1 MTIIITGDD
10 APTKNLERTAIDFMG
25 LSNVKR
31 LSREALEDAFSN
43 GESKEKSAIWITGRS
58 RIELEG
64 ELRKYSELDSRRLYK
79 GLPKLIL
86 ITMHSIG
93 PSHGLGV
100 QVRRIIDRLGY
111 PHSHVINV
119 CCYHE
124 GYQDSLP
131 NLEIQPKEL
140 GTPSYQAKI
149 ANLKAWIDTT
159 PSYLWSFAVE
169 KEDSDLLR
177 EISISLNNHVM
188 CRKQHFYDWL
198 PSTEG
203 ANEKI
208 FLENVNQ
215 SRSDLSSYSSLLSKK
230 AEGALK
236 RGCKTFE
243 GSIFTPIST
252 AGSRINERE
261 TNEETLRIALIGNLW
276 NSPGKNNKSWYE
288 LLDEALYAQ
297 MKNNPKIEVSWFADP
312 IRAQRILETAKFY
325 HAKCL
330 AWRGFHND
338 LTNELRRYDL
348 GLVPHS
354 LEEEKTTNYTAYS
367 IPSRMLE
374 YCDAGVV
381 PLAFTS
387 PTTVVHEEIVTA
399 DLGFS
404 LTFKEF
410 RENES
415 FLSELAN
422 NKQRIQLKRDNLKS
436 YIEKKNGSLEFFTHL
451 FASIA

>member
-1 MTIIITGDD
+1 MTVIITGDEGP
-10 APTKNLERTAIDFMG
+10 AINLERTAIDFMG

-31 LSREALEDAFSN
+31 LSPAELKDTFSN
-43 GESKEKSAIWITGRS
+43 RESKEKSAIWITGRS
-58 RIELEG
+58 RIELED
-64 ELRKYSELDSRRLYK
+64 ELRKYSELDSRRLYE

-111 PHSHVINV
+111 PHSHVLNV

-140 GTPSYQAKI
+140 GTLGYQMKLAS
-149 ANLKAWIDTT
+149 LREWIGSA
-159 PSYLWSFAVE
+159 PAYLWSFAVE
-169 KEDSDLLR
+169 SEDSDLLR
-177 EISISLNNHVM
+177 EISTSLDDLVV

-198 PSTEG
+198 PSSED
-203 ANEKI
+203 ANKEI
-208 FLENVNQ
+208 FLKNVNQ
-215 SRSDLSSYSSLLSKK
+215 SRSDLSSYSSLLSSR
-230 AEGALK
+230 AEGAFK

-252 AGSRINERE
+252 AKASINQRATHEK
-261 TNEETLRIALIGNLW
+261 TLRIALIGNLW
-276 NSPGKNNKSWYE
+276 NSPGKDNKSWYE

-297 MKNNPKIEVSWFADP
+297 VRNNPYIEISWFADP
-312 IRAQRILETAKFY
+312 IRAQRILENANFY

-338 LTNELRRYDL
+338 LPNELRKYDL

-354 LEEEKTTNYTAYS
+354 LEDEKTTNYTSYS

-374 YCDAGVV
+374 YCVAGVV

-404 LTFKEF
+404 LTFKKFCES
-410 RENES
+410 EN
-415 FLSELAN
+415 FLSDIAN
-422 NKQRIQLKRDNLKS
+422 NKHRIQQKRGNLER
-436 YIEKKNGSLEFFTHL
+436 YIEKKSGSSEFFTHL
-451 FASIA
+451 FSSIA

>member
-1 MTIIITGDD
+1 MTVIITGDEGP
-10 APTKNLERTAIDFMG
+10 AINLERTAIDFMG

-31 LSREALEDAFSN
+31 LSPAELKDTFSN
-43 GESKEKSAIWITGRS
+43 RESKEKSAIWITGRS

-111 PHSHVINV
+111 PHSHVLNV

-140 GTPSYQAKI
+140 GTSSYQTKI
-149 ANLKAWIDTT
+149 SSLARWMMGA
-159 PSYLWSFAVE
+159 SAHLWSFAFE
-169 KEDSDLLR
+169 REDSELLKALSK
-177 EISISLNNHVM
+177 SIGSSLLS
-188 CRKQHFYDWL
+188 RKQHFYDWL
-198 PSTEG
+198 PATG
-203 ANEKI
+203 Q
-208 FLENVNQ
+208 Q
-215 SRSDLSSYSSLLSKK
+215 SEETFRKNILSSRCSLSSYSGLISKK
-230 AEGALK
+230 AEATIQ
-236 RGCKTFE
+236 RSCETFE
-243 GSIFTPIST
+243 GSIFPPVPIENPLI
-252 AGSRINERE
+252 GEGRVDNK
-261 TNEETLRIALIGNLW
+261 TLRIALIGNIW
-276 NSPGKNNKSWYE
+276 NFDPAGKQSWYE

-297 MKNNPKIEVSWFADP
+297 VRNNPYIEISWFADP
-312 IRAQRILETAKFY
+312 IRAQRILEHAKFY
-325 HAKCL
+325 RAQCL
-330 AWRGFHND
+330 AWRGFHNE
-338 LTNELRRYDL
+338 LPNELRKYDL

-354 LEEEKTTNYTAYS
+354 LDEEKTTNYTAYS

-374 YCDAGVV
+374 YCAAGVV

-404 LTFKEF
+404 LTFQEF
-410 RENES
+410 CESEN
-415 FLSELAN
+415 FLSGLAN
-422 NKQRIQLKRDNLKS
+422 NKQRIQRKRENLER
-436 YIEKKNGSLEFFTHL
+436 YIEKKTGSSEFLRHL
-451 FASIA
+451 FSSIV